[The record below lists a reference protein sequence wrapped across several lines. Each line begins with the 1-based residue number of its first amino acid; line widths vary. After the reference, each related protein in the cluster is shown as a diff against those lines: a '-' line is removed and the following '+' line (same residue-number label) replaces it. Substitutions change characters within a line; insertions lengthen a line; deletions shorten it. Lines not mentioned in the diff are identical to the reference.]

1 MCYSL
6 PPCSKL
12 FVLVTAQ
19 DFMTARTIN
28 SIFLLHHQSLFE
40 QALRYF
46 ILVMDFAADHRNI
59 VRSPVLLRELWLET
73 VHSFHPDAK
82 RHFVSKGE

>member
-1 MCYSL
+1 
-6 PPCSKL
+6 
-12 FVLVTAQ
+12 
-19 DFMTARTIN
+19 
-28 SIFLLHHQSLFE
+28 
-40 QALRYF
+40 
-46 ILVMDFAADHRNI
+46 